1 MPGPTT
7 PQATAPATPAPISDP
22 AEQILRSAQ
31 GVDMNVQADAW
42 DAFHQSKNEDEL
54 TQRLQNINIPQNVK
68 ANLWD
73 AKRLAAP
80 KVQPGALTE
89 SEAANYAINQSRA
102 GVPPMETSTLGSV
115 YHSLV
120 EGNETS

>member
-7 PQATAPATPAPISDP
+7 PQATAPATQPTAPISDP
-22 AEQILRSAQ
+22 AEQILRSVQ
-31 GVDMNVQADAW
+31 GVDTNAQADAW

-73 AKRLAAP
+73 AKRSAAP
-80 KVQPGALTE
+80 KVQPGAPLTE

-102 GVPPMETSTLGSV
+102 VPPMETSTLGSV

-120 EGNETS
+120 